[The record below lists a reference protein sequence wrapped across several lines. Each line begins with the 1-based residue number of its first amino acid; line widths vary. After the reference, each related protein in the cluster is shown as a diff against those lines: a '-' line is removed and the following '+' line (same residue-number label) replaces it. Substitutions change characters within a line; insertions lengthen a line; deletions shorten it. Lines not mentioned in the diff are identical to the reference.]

1 MDGPQL
7 PNETQDVPDAGE
19 ATDEAP
25 NGPTTGPHTP
35 ARPFLPPR
43 YRRPV
48 AIVGI
53 AAVVVALVG
62 GMLVWRPDSGTDA
75 ADSSTPGPSASAHAP
90 DAPIPTVAP
99 GVRLAAS
106 AWTPVAELTAEDATA
121 GVVGLATSF
130 RLASLDAT
138 PAAELARRLTVVP
151 EIGFS
156 VKPDVDGRSVRIT
169 PDEPL
174 APGAVYRFTLAADDG
189 RTLEFV
195 GIPGASAAPC
205 HRHAA
210 ARHGS
215 RCPARHRDRDHVRP
229 GRGRRRGQPRDHRTQ
244 GRRPV
249 RAARPSPRVRARA
262 SAGPRDPVHHHG
274 HSWRRGRRDGEELE
288 SDVRFRFE
296 TALAGQAADST
307 TFQFADDVFESP
319 TSERPVIALWAFQE
333 WDEGEAE
340 PVPPTSAPIEVHRLR
355 DLDAAVDAFR
365 QVRSFPRWTRTS
377 TADLVPTTGLTRVFE
392 FDAELRDSDGR
403 PLVQPARAAARRLVS
418 RDAARRRPDRSRR
431 CSRSPISPAT
441 WSSRRRRPSS
451 GRTTSRRAARS
462 PTRSSRPKAL
472 ISAGPAPMAR

>member
-1 MDGPQL
+1 MDGPQF

-25 NGPTTGPHTP
+25 NGPTTGPQTP

-75 ADSSTPGPSASAHAP
+75 ADSATPGPSASAHAS
-90 DAPIPTVAP
+90 DGPIPTVAP

-121 GVVGLATSF
+121 GVVGLASSF

-189 RTLEFV
+189 RTLDSWAFQAHQPLRV
-195 GIPGASAAPC
+195 IATL
-205 HRHAA
+205 
-210 ARHGS
+210 
-215 RCPARHRDRDHVRP
+215 
-229 GRGRRRGQPRDHRTQ
+229 PRDTEADVPLDTGIEITFDQDGVVEAASHVTIEPKVD
-244 GRRPV
+244 GRFEQHG
-249 RAARPSPRVRARA
+249 RVLAFV
-262 SAGPRDPVHHHG
+262 PEHPLDPATLYTITVT
-274 HSWRRGRRDGEELE
+274 RGVEVGATGEELE

-365 QVRSFPRWTRTS
+365 QVRSFPRWTRAS
-377 TADLVPTTGLTRVFE
+377 TTDLVSTTGLTRVFE
-392 FDAELRDSDGR
+392 FDAELRDSEGVLWFSLPER
-403 PLVQPARAAARRLVS
+403 LPAGWYLVTLHAPHTTDPGDAPGHRHRRLPGRLGDEDPRLGERP
-418 RDAARRRPDRSRR
+418 RDWRRGRRSGRHGRRR
-431 CSRSPISPAT
+431 
-441 WSSRRRRPSS
+441 
-451 GRTTSRRAARS
+451 
-462 PTRSSRPKAL
+462 
-472 ISAGPAPMAR
+472 